1 MLEVPYLLSMLYLL
15 LQLSE
20 DWLGVVMG
28 STAITQRSSD
38 ECAMDQARF
47 KECIFYLTTYAS
59 HSHTVSF
66 LVRHMSWVRVCRYI
80 IEKVRTLRLLFFSPS
95 FQVATAIPSRKTMF
109 FRSANTKTK
118 EVKCPKK
125 IVIFRIPVRKLS
137 IYILKLYLVSC

>member
-1 MLEVPYLLSMLYLL
+1 MLYLL

-20 DWLGVVMG
+20 DWVGVVMG

-47 KECIFYLTTYAS
+47 KECTFYLTTYAS

-80 IEKVRTLRLLFFSPS
+80 IEKVRILKFFLLLFKSRPPY
-95 FQVATAIPSRKTMF
+95 QVEKTI
-109 FRSANTKTK
+109 TK
-118 EVKCPKK
+118 EVKCP
-125 IVIFRIPVRKLS
+125 S
-137 IYILKLYLVSC
+137 